1 MGHRSRVIDRKMFF
15 EPRFIG
21 KNAELRVKRRSK
33 SNINSFIA
41 ISIFSLLAVCA
52 CQPQP
57 SSTDDP
63 LAGYGWR
70 YTSDELRFD
79 GPSPWPQIRKE
90 RIQTLLPVAM
100 ERAGVD
106 GWAIVCRSNDND
118 PLARHVGCENAVS
131 PAVVYFE
138 KRGSEVYS
146 MIFSPPGEATAL
158 QEIALHDT
166 VVVVGRSP
174 GAVAE
179 AAAYINSNLN
189 GKLALNFSS
198 SNEIADGLSH
208 SQFQALTSA
217 LNSRVRAA
225 IVSSENVVYE
235 WLSVKTP
242 AEVEILRRA
251 AELTV
256 RFELLAYAQVQPG
269 ITTDA
274 DVARILKQ
282 LMQQHGVKDGWSP
295 DQNPSI
301 NSGIDRGHS
310 HPTDR
315 VIQPGDVIQT
325 DFGIRVYDMWVTDI
339 QRFAY
344 VLRDGETAPPD
355 DIQRYWEVA
364 REGNRKVLAAMAP
377 GVTGVEVDRVQREWM
392 RENGSMEVMWNTGHP
407 VGYVAHDVGPS
418 LGGAQIGRTPS
429 ATAFIPMVPGNVFA
443 FDGFYTWEI
452 EGGTKTISVEEM
464 AVVTEN
470 GAEYLVAPQENLIL
484 VK

>member
-1 MGHRSRVIDRKMFF
+1 MGHRSRLVDRKRFF

-21 KNAELRVKRRSK
+21 KSAELRQKTRERTTL
-33 SNINSFIA
+33 NSIIA
-41 ISIFSLLAVCA
+41 IILLTLFTIYA
-52 CQPQP
+52 CQPQ
-57 SSTDDP
+57 STSNDDP
-63 LAGYGWR
+63 LAGYEWR
-70 YTSDELRFD
+70 YSSDELRFD
-79 GPSPWPQIRKE
+79 GPSPWPEIRKE

-138 KRGSEVYS
+138 KRGDEVYS

-174 GAVAE
+174 GAIAE
-179 AAAYINSNLN
+179 AAAYINSNLS

-198 SNEIADGLSH
+198 SNEIADGLSF
-208 SQFQALTSA
+208 SQYQALTGA
-217 LNSRVRAA
+217 LNSRVRAE
-225 IVSSENVVYE
+225 IVSSQDVVYE

-269 ITTDA
+269 VSTDA
-274 DVARILKQ
+274 DVARFLKQ
-282 LMQQHGVKDGWSP
+282 LMQEHGVKDAWSP
-295 DQNPSI
+295 DQNPAI
-301 NSGIDRGHS
+301 NSGVDRGHS
-310 HPTDR
+310 HPTDKI
-315 VIQPGDVIQT
+315 IQPGDVIQT

-344 VLRDGETAPPD
+344 VLREGETAPPS

-377 GVTGVEVDRVQREWM
+377 SVTGVEVDRIQRDWM

-418 LGGAQIGRTPS
+418 LGGAQAGREPS
-429 ATAFIPMVPGNVFA
+429 ATAFKPLVPGNVFA
-443 FDGFYTWEI
+443 YDGFYTWEI

-464 AVVTEN
+464 AVITEN
-470 GAEYLVAPQENLIL
+470 GAEYLVAPQEELVLIW
-484 VK
+484 